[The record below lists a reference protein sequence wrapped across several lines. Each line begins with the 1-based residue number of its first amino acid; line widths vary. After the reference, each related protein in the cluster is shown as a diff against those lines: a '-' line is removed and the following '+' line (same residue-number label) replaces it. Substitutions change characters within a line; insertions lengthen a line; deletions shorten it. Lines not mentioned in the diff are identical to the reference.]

1 MQFGFCLA
9 RPVFVGRRFL
19 PALRPDQTL
28 PDDGQPARNRI
39 AEVSSATFHDA
50 CTAQAFAL
58 LGGTHLGAHT
68 AAPHSPGSPGCQY
81 TVPAQG
87 AGLFGSTRSQHCSV
101 NGAGARSNRLRARAE
116 TTALNR
122 PSHLTAGDSDGQAE
136 ASANPN
142 P

>member
-9 RPVFVGRRFL
+9 RPVFVGRKFL

-58 LGGTHLGAHT
+58 LRGAHLGART
-68 AAPHSPGSPGCQY
+68 ATPHSSGSPGCQY
-81 TVPAQG
+81 TFPAED
-87 AGLFGSTRSQHCSV
+87 AGLFASTRLQHCSS
-101 NGAGARSNRLRARAE
+101 NGAGARPNRLRPRAE
-116 TTALNR
+116 TTALNC
-122 PSHLTAGDSDGQAE
+122 PSYLTAGGIGGQAE